1 MIAGRAGDNARVMTP
16 AAFRLAI
23 PLLAALVAACTPF
36 ESLWKKPKAGEK
48 PAAEAPEPPPLPLG
62 EATHRFFVAPDQ
74 DVVGQVQV
82 TVAKHEDTFADIA
95 RRFNVGY
102 TELVRAN
109 PGVDPW
115 LPGEGTE
122 IVLPTEF
129 ILPDAPREGLVLNL
143 AQMRLYYYPKP
154 KKDAPKDGPVE
165 VVTHPIGIGKVGWA
179 TPEGT
184 TKVVSHVKDP
194 TWTPPVSVRKEHAK
208 EGDILP
214 PTVPP
219 GPENPLGRHMM
230 RLGWPSYLIHGTNKP
245 PAVGMRASAGCV
257 RLYPEDIAQIF
268 EAVPDGTKVTVV
280 NQPFL
285 LGWQGDR
292 LLRAGLRAARRRQAR
307 LVRRAEG
314 AAAEAQE
321 AEVAALEEG
330 RGARGG
336 DRLGGGCRPPRR
348 SRAASRSRSGRARA
362 ATWRRSSRP
371 PRGCATPCPSARP
384 GTGSRTST
392 PATRAS
398 RSPTRNGHDGKHGE
412 LKGTFTFVAKPTKVN
427 VAS

>member
-1 MIAGRAGDNARVMTP
+1 MNGP
-16 AAFRLAI
+16 ALRLSI
-23 PLLAALVAACTPF
+23 VLLSSLAAACAPF
-36 ESLWKKPKAGEK
+36 ESLWKKTPRPDARAAAQAA
-48 PAAEAPEPPPLPLG
+48 PAPVLPLG
-62 EATHRFFVAPDQ
+62 NATHRFLVAPDQ
-74 DVVGQVQV
+74 DVVGRVQV
-82 TVAKHEDTFADIA
+82 TVARHEDTFADIA

-102 TELVRAN
+102 VALVSAN
-109 PGVDPW
+109 PGIDPW

-129 ILPDAPREGLVLNL
+129 VLPDAPREGLVLNL
-143 AQMRLYYYPKP
+143 AQMRLYYYPEPEKGS
-154 KKDAPKDGPVE
+154 PKDGPVE

-219 GPENPLGRHMM
+219 GPDNPLGRHMM

-280 NQPFL
+280 NQPYL
-285 LGWQGDR
+285 LGWRGDE
-292 LLRAGLRAARRRQAR
+292 LLVQAYPPLEDDERDWSDVPKTLRQKAKKPKAARWKKVAEHGDAIDWEA
-307 LVRRAEG
+307 VRA
-314 AAAEAQE
+314 AAAEPRGI
-321 AEVAALEEG
+321 ALPVGPGPG
-330 RGARGG
+330 R
-336 DRLGGGCRPPRR
+336 DL
-348 SRAASRSRSGRARA
+348 A
-362 ATWRRSSRP
+362 ATIAAAPKVRNAIP
-371 PRGCATPCPSARP
+371 QGATW
-384 GTGSRTST
+384 
-392 PATRAS
+392 
-398 RSPTRNGHDGKHGE
+398 NGVEDQYAGDPK
-412 LKGTFTFVAKPTKVN
+412 FAKPAEETGAE
-427 VAS
+427 ASTGN

>member
-1 MIAGRAGDNARVMTP
+1 VASRRGAREDLVKPGPAGDNARVMTR
-16 AAFRLAI
+16 ALLRIAI
-23 PLLAALVAACTPF
+23 PVLAASVAACTPF
-36 ESLWKKPKAGEK
+36 ESLWKKPGAGDR
-48 PAAEAPEPPPLPLG
+48 PAAEAEAKLPPPLPLA
-62 EATHRFFVAPDQ
+62 EATHRFLIAPGQ
-74 DVVGQVQV
+74 DVVGRVQV

-102 TELVRAN
+102 AELVRAN

-143 AQMRLYYYPKP
+143 AQMRLYHFPKP
-154 KKDAPKDGPVE
+154 AKGAPKDAPIE

-219 GPENPLGRHMM
+219 GPDNPLGRHMM

-285 LGWQGDR
+285 LGWRGDR
-292 LLRAGLRAARRRQAR
+292 LYVQAYEPLVDDKRDWSDVPKALRQKLKKPKSALWKRVAEHDGQVDWEAVRA
-307 LVRRAEG
+307 
-314 AAAEAQE
+314 AAAEPRGIAFS
-321 AEVAALEEG
+321 VGPGPG
-330 RGARGG
+330 R
-336 DRLGGGCRPPRR
+336 DL
-348 SRAASRSRSGRARA
+348 A
-362 ATWRRSSRP
+362 ATVAQA
-371 PRGCATPCPSARP
+371 PRVRNALPVGATW
-384 GTGSRTST
+384 
-392 PATRAS
+392 
-398 RSPTRNGHDGKHGE
+398 NGVEDQYAGDPQ
-412 LKGTFTFVAKPTKVN
+412 FAKPDEPDSAK
-427 VAS
+427 ASSGH

>member
-1 MIAGRAGDNARVMTP
+1 VAARRGAREDLVIAGLAGDNARVMT
-16 AAFRLAI
+16 RVLLRIAI
-23 PLLAALVAACTPF
+23 PVLAVSVAACTPF
-36 ESLWKKPKAGEK
+36 ESLWKKPKADGK
-48 PAAEAPEPPPLPLG
+48 PAAESAAPPPPLPLA
-62 EATHRFFVAPDQ
+62 EASHRFFVAPDQ
-74 DVVGQVQV
+74 DVIGRVQV

-102 TELVRAN
+102 SELVRAN

-129 ILPDAPREGLVLNL
+129 ILPEAAREGLVLNL
-143 AQMRLYYYPKP
+143 AQMRLYHFPKP
-154 KKDAPKDGPVE
+154 EKGAPKDGPVE
-165 VVTHPIGIGKVGWA
+165 VITHPIGIGKVGWA

-208 EGDILP
+208 DGDILP
-214 PTVPP
+214 ATVPP
-219 GPENPLGRHMM
+219 GPDNPLGRHMM

-257 RLYPEDIAQIF
+257 RLYPEDIALIF

-292 LLRAGLRAARRRQAR
+292 LLVQAYEPLVDDKRNWEDVPKALRQKLKKPKSALWKKIAEHDEAVDWEAVRA
-307 LVRRAEG
+307 
-314 AAAEAQE
+314 AAAEPRGIPID
-321 AEVAALEEG
+321 VGPGPG
-330 RGARGG
+330 R
-336 DRLGGGCRPPRR
+336 DM
-348 SRAASRSRSGRARA
+348 A
-362 ATWRRSSRP
+362 ATIAAA
-371 PRGCATPCPSARP
+371 PRVRNALPTGATW
-384 GTGSRTST
+384 
-392 PATRAS
+392 
-398 RSPTRNGHDGKHGE
+398 NGVEDQYAGDPQ
-412 LKGTFTFVAKPTKVN
+412 FAKPAAAEGEI
-427 VAS
+427 ASTGN